1 MAEQTF
7 VEKVTSGFYSITA
20 LNKMIMQAKAQLSSG
35 VVNEANRPST
45 LKKIKLM
52 EDYIKSKCTTV
63 PVTASKPTE
72 NTPVKATRKII
83 TLNKTT
89 TAITGGDSVVTD
101 EHVARKF
108 LQVKES
114 AKERGIEFGLNLT
127 SVRNLLKAKRCH
139 YTSLPFDHKDT
150 EASLTFDRL
159 DYKKGYI
166 KGNVVACR
174 KSVND
179 LKNVLIEHPV
189 SVFKD
194 NPALLKKAVEKWII
208 S

>member
-1 MAEQTF
+1 MKDERTF
-7 VEKVTSGFYSITA
+7 EEKMEDGVFSITYLTNLKA
-20 LNKMIMQAKAQLSSG
+20 DLEGQLNAGKILKI
-35 VVNEANRPST
+35 NIPSARE
-45 LKKIKLM
+45 KIKIINA
-52 EDYIKSKCTTV
+52 YIKSKLTLHET
-63 PVTASKPTE
+63 PKPTAS
-72 NTPVKATRKII
+72 PVKTTRKII

-89 TAITGGDSVVTD
+89 TAITGGDTVVTD

-108 LQVKES
+108 LQVKDS

-127 SVRNLLKAKRCH
+127 SVRNLLKAKRCY
-139 YTSLPFDHKDT
+139 YTALPFNHTDP
-150 EASLTFDRL
+150 ESSLTFDRL